1 MKNLGRIAVV
11 VAALLATYVGAKF
24 AKEDAQKEINQ
35 ANMGQ
40 VKESKWVRV
49 DGNGNIIPSV
59 DPATTRKADN
69 IEKVKAAEWIKV
81 EGNGDVTFYVDPATI
96 SKAGN
101 KAIMLTLVDFR
112 TANKSGDHPYM
123 SMKTQHE
130 YDCTENKWRLL
141 NFSYHSGN
149 MGGGELVH
157 ADAELGQWEPV
168 KLGSGTQIRWKIACG
183 KR

>member
-1 MKNLGRIAVV
+1 MKNLGRMAVV
-11 VAALLATYVGAKF
+11 VAALLATFVGIKF

-35 ANMGQ
+35 ANVEK
-40 VKESKWVRV
+40 VKEAEWVRV

-69 IEKVKAAEWIKV
+69 IEKAKAAEWIKV
-81 EGNGDVTFYVDPATI
+81 EGNGYVTFYVDPATI

-101 KAIMLTLVDFR
+101 KAVMLTLVDFK
-112 TANKSGDHPYM
+112 TANKNGGSPYM
-123 SMKTQHE
+123 STKTQHE

-157 ADAELGQWEPV
+157 TYAEPGQWEPV
-168 KLGSGTQIRWKIACG
+168 KPGSGTQIRWKIACG
-183 KR
+183 KQ